1 MNKSAKEEKRQKEKE
16 KEKKKLYN
24 VCYSF
29 KRCLKG
35 KSLFTYILQVLFN
48 SEITLHI
55 LDI

>member
-1 MNKSAKEEKRQKEKE
+1 MNKSVKEEKNTKGKRKG
-16 KEKKKLYN
+16 KKKPYTMFA
-24 VCYSF
+24 SF
-29 KRCLKG
+29 KRCLKR